1 PDQQNQN
8 SGLVLVVDHA
18 EVWRVFNTPSDM
30 FCYGVQ
36 LYRSLGIRVM
46 LVGLEIWTYGDQIEV
61 SPNPDV
67 TLERFMAWRQQT
79 LLPRTKHDNAQF
91 ITDVDFIGN
100 TVGLAYTG
108 KICTGRSV
116 AVNEDH
122 NDNAIGVA
130 TTLAHEMG
138 HNLGLSHDA
147 PGCVCRSSHPR
158 PLLISPG
165 RSTPRRWSTRPS
177 GGYTS

>member
-1 PDQQNQN
+1 M
-8 SGLVLVVDHA
+8 LAVVNHVDK
-18 EVWRVFNTPSDM
+18 
-30 FCYGVQ
+30 

-61 SPNPDV
+61 SPDPDA
-67 TLERFMAWRQQT
+67 TLERFRNWRQQT

-91 ITDVDFIGN
+91 ITKVDFIGN

-108 KICTGRSV
+108 VLCTSNSV

-147 PGCVCRSSHPR
+147 PGCVCRSSQPQSGC
-158 PLLISPG
+158 IKA
-165 RSTPRRWSTRPS
+165 PS
-177 GGYTS
+177 HG

>member
-1 PDQQNQN
+1 VPDQQNQN

-18 EVWRVFNTPSDM
+18 EVWSLFLTYSHITVIITGHPQYSF
-30 FCYGVQ
+30 
-36 LYRSLGIRVM
+36 SLGIRVM

-108 KICTGRSV
+108 REPNVLIPSLVGFLLQ
-116 AVNEDH
+116 DH

-147 PGCVCRSSHPR
+147 PGCVCRSSQ
-158 PLLISPG
+158 SPA
-165 RSTPRRWSTRPS
+165 SSEPSAPHATPQ
-177 GGYTS
+177 